1 MGLVFPVLVL
11 AALVVFEVYGNVVE
25 RGVGYYLKWHNADR
39 QQLGRS
45 WDKERKNILAQNKIQ
60 SILASLDL
68 QAQSNESIE
77 SFKDLLETLSS
88 PRIISR
94 EKFLRLYFDY
104 PGQWLHPIIAP
115 YELLEIDSDKKWSRV
130 LLSRTDLSVSVGFVD
145 QQNNPIREVV
155 LSSDVLEEIRDSRTI
170 RRGLLE
176 DAGFKGDLL
185 FPIREFLPLLQTLD
199 LAAQRSLF
207 PDPEWFLKKDYH
219 VTRMGVLAEDTVAM
233 LGVEYKTDFY
243 TEVLL
248 IPLSP
253 EVANNILSQIERSD
267 FGISKPRLGK
277 VGDEPREEMR

>member
-1 MGLVFPVLVL
+1 M
-11 AALVVFEVYGNVVE
+11 
-25 RGVGYYLKWHNADR
+25 
-39 QQLGRS
+39 
-45 WDKERKNILAQNKIQ
+45 
-60 SILASLDL
+60 
-68 QAQSNESIE
+68 
-77 SFKDLLETLSS
+77 
-88 PRIISR
+88 
-94 EKFLRLYFDY
+94 
-104 PGQWLHPIIAP
+104 
-115 YELLEIDSDKKWSRV
+115 
-130 LLSRTDLSVSVGFVD
+130 SRTDLSVSVGFVD